1 LKFRKAASAHNK
13 TISNATREQRM
24 GRLEGKSVI
33 ITGAG
38 SGIGRAASLLFT
50 KEGARLIAVDRSES
64 VKETAKLVSDSGG
77 TVEAVMADAGSESD
91 VKAFIEKAVSKYGRL
106 DAIWANAGI
115 SGGLVPLAEQTVE
128 HWQEIL
134 RINLIGPFLAIKYS
148 MPHMIRQK
156 SGAIVLTASVAGL
169 KSGAS
174 GHPYASSKAGVI
186 SLVQT
191 TAYSL
196 SGTGV
201 RINAVC
207 PGLIETG
214 MTKPI
219 FDNARERGT
228 DGKIG
233 QLNPLKRAGQPHELA
248 AMGLFLASDEASY
261 VNGQAIPVDGGLTA
275 SMPYAGKPI

>member
-1 LKFRKAASAHNK
+1 
-13 TISNATREQRM
+13 M

-38 SGIGRAASLLFT
+38 SGIGRAATLLFA
-50 KEGARLIAVDRSES
+50 KEGAKLIAVDRTEA
-64 VKETAKLVSDSGG
+64 VKEVVAEVKKAGG
-77 TVEAVMADAGSESD
+77 TAEALTADAGSEKD
-91 VKAFIEKAVSKYGRL
+91 VIAFIDRALKDYGKL
-106 DAIWANAGI
+106 DAIWANAGV

-128 HWQEIL
+128 HWQDVL
-134 RINLIGPFLAIKYS
+134 RVNLIGPFLAIKHS
-148 MPHMIRQK
+148 IPHMTRQGFG
-156 SGAIVLTASVAGL
+156 SIICTASVAGL
-169 KSGAS
+169 KAGAS
-174 GHPYASSKAGVI
+174 GHPYGASKAGVI

-219 FDNARERGT
+219 FDRAKERGT
-228 DGKIG
+228 GDKIG

-261 VNGQAIPVDGGLTA
+261 VNGQAFPVDGGLTA
-275 SMPYAGKPI
+275 SMPYAGKPV

>member
-1 LKFRKAASAHNK
+1 LFEKFRKAKSCSTYPQGNNM
-13 TISNATREQRM
+13 S
-24 GRLEGKSVI
+24 RLEGKSVI

-38 SGIGRAASLLFT
+38 SGIGRAASLLFA
-50 KEGARLIAVDRSES
+50 KEGAKLIAVDRAES
-64 VKETAKLVSDSGG
+64 VNETVEQIRKAGG
-77 TVEAVMADAGSESD
+77 TAQAVTGDAGSEKD
-91 VKAFIEKAVSKYGRL
+91 VIAFIDKAVSTHGKL

-115 SGGLVPLAEQTVE
+115 SGGLVPLAEQMVE

-134 RINLIGPFLAIKYS
+134 RINLIGPFLAVKHSI
-148 MPHMIRQK
+148 PHMIKQG
-156 SGAIVLTASVAGL
+156 SGAILCTASVAGL

-174 GHPYASSKAGVI
+174 GHPYAASKAGVI

-201 RINAVC
+201 RINAIC

-214 MTKPI
+214 MTKPV
-219 FDNARERGT
+219 FDRAKERGT
-228 DGKIG
+228 QDKIG

-248 AMGLFLASDEASY
+248 TMGLFLLSDEASY
-261 VNGQAIPVDGGLTA
+261 VNGQAFPVDGGLTA

>member
-1 LKFRKAASAHNK
+1 
-13 TISNATREQRM
+13 M

-38 SGIGRAASLLFT
+38 SGIGRAASLMFS
-50 KEGARLIAVDRSES
+50 KEGAKLIIVDRSEA
-64 VKETAKLVSDSGG
+64 VHETADMVSKAGG
-77 TVEAVMADAGSESD
+77 IVQAMTADAGSEAD
-91 VKAFIEKAVSKYGRL
+91 VKAFIDKAVAAYGQL
-106 DAIWANAGI
+106 DAIWANAGV
-115 SGGLVPLAEQTVE
+115 SGGLVPLGEQTVE
-128 HWQEIL
+128 QWQEVL
-134 RINLIGPFLAIKYS
+134 RVNLIGPFLAVKYA
-148 MPHMIRQK
+148 MPVMVKQK

-174 GHPYASSKAGVI
+174 GHPYAASKAGVI

-219 FDNARERGT
+219 FDNARGRGT
-228 DGKIG
+228 EGKIG

-248 AMGLFLASDEASY
+248 AMGLFLASDDASY

-275 SMPYAGKPI
+275 SMPYASKPI